1 MQASNE
7 LISREGFEQVLKGR
21 ETLDELITVKNM
33 PLHIVTIV
41 KDQLWLMWKSAYWTV
56 TAELTLQKK
65 LLFFI
70 ADFLKQ
76 EEASQALPA

>member
-1 MQASNE
+1 MQAPTNLADSMN
-7 LISREGFEQVLKGR
+7 FKQVLKGR
-21 ETLDELITVKNM
+21 KTLDELITVENM
-33 PLHIVTIV
+33 PLHVVTIV

>member
-1 MQASNE
+1 MQAPTNLADSMN
-7 LISREGFEQVLKGR
+7 FKQVLKGR
-21 ETLDELITVKNM
+21 KTLDELITVKNM